1 MREAAT
7 RMNLMR
13 ARRRAAHVARG
24 VELLQRKREAL
35 VRRLFEL
42 ARPAADARARSIEQA
57 ARAYAALLRALAAH
71 GDADLRAIGWSSST
85 GPGRELRI
93 AVETGLIWGVS
104 IAELK
109 AAVPLRRSFEARG
122 TPPVAVGPAA
132 VEAARAFEE
141 LAERLIEAA
150 GHELPV
156 RRIAE
161 ALSRT
166 TRQAHVLEQRIGPAL
181 RAVIV
186 STQRTLEEREREEH
200 LRVRRVLAR
209 RAGGGSRA

>member
-1 MREAAT
+1 MRQPAT

-42 ARPAADARARSIEQA
+42 ARPAADARARTIEQA
-57 ARAYAALLRALAAH
+57 ARAYAALLRALASH
-71 GDADLRAIGWSSST
+71 GDADLQAIGWPT
-85 GPGRELRI
+85 RELRI
-93 AVETGLIWGVS
+93 AIETGVIWGVS
-104 IAELK
+104 IAQLETT
-109 AAVPLRRSFEARG
+109 APLRRTFEARG
-122 TPPVAVGPAA
+122 TPPVTVGPAA
-132 VEAARAFEE
+132 AEAAAAFEE

-150 GHELPV
+150 GTELPV

-161 ALSRT
+161 ALART

-181 RAVIV
+181 RAEIV
-186 STQRTLEEREREEH
+186 SAQRTLEEREREEH

-209 RAGGGSRA
+209 RAGPGARV